1 MPKAIASILGIFLA
15 GHLAR
20 PRDAL
25 LMLAGFLIA
34 TSTLVLL
41 LSIPAGIDRIAASSG
56 DARIALV
63 LSSQARTEIE
73 SVLPV
78 DAAGIISALPQ
89 VARHPDGRAM
99 VAPQFIAN
107 TKLTRGDG
115 VRSTVQVRGV
125 DASTWALLEAFG
137 DLVDAPGQGG
147 ERELLVGKMAAGAY
161 RELQGAD
168 SLRLRGTA
176 LAIRH
181 GLAANGG
188 FWESELWTALATL
201 QAAYNAPGQV
211 SVLWVALV
219 DEAAFDA
226 FAAGVRSDPRL
237 SGVRVVAQDSYYGE
251 QVAFVSQLVRLAALG
266 VSLLLGAGAILV
278 IMNALD
284 TALQKRRREAG
295 TLRALGFPR
304 TGIGAAVLVEVAVIG
319 AIATALALGAMYLA
333 VDGRTFGTAAGSQAV
348 QAHVAIT
355 PALALVVLG
364 YSLALGLLSALLPTW
379 RLAGGRL
386 IDSLRAD

>member
-1 MPKAIASILGIFLA
+1 MPKTIASILGIFLA
-15 GHLAR
+15 SHRAR

-34 TSTLVLL
+34 ASTLILL

-78 DAAGIISALPQ
+78 DAAGIVSALPQ
-89 VARHPDGRAM
+89 VARDGDGRAM

-125 DASTWALLEAFG
+125 DDSTWTLLEAFG
-137 DLVDAPGQGG
+137 GLVDAPAHGG
-147 ERELLVGKMAAGAY
+147 ERDMLVGKMAAGAY
-161 RELQGAD
+161 RELQGAE
-168 SLRLRGTA
+168 SLRLRRSE
-176 LAIRH
+176 LAVRH

-188 FWESELWTALATL
+188 FWESELWTTLATL

-219 DEAAFDA
+219 DASAFDA

-237 SGVRVVAQDSYYGE
+237 SSVRVVAQDAYYGE

-304 TGIGAAVLVEVAVIG
+304 GGIGGAVLVEVAVIG
-319 AIATALALGAMYLA
+319 TIATALALAAMYLA
-333 VDGRTFGTAAGSQAV
+333 VDGRTFGTSAGSQAI

-355 PALALVVLG
+355 PALALMVLG
-364 YSLALGLLSALLPTW
+364 YSLALGLLSALLPMW